1 MAAQSC
7 SCRTRTQQQGQSI
20 KPTTARLP
28 LSNCQQ
34 RTTKESNTKEK
45 DEKKEEKEKE
55 NLLTS
60 TSTFLRYKL
69 DNL

>member
-7 SCRTRTQQQGQSI
+7 SGRTRTPQQGQSI

-28 LSNCQQ
+28 LSNCRQ

-45 DEKKEEKEKE
+45 EEKKEEKIE

>member
-34 RTTKESNTKEK
+34 RTAKESNTKEK
-45 DEKKEEKEKE
+45 DEKKEEKKE

-69 DNL
+69 NNL